1 MDKISKVLDTK
12 RRVKKLTSKSSHSRK
27 TSDEQGHIII
37 SLRGLLLI
45 VQHIWNEAR
54 LRGINMVSENVN
66 NFADGAPFIHLANV
80 ENIEAEGLHE

>member
-1 MDKISKVLDTK
+1 MF
-12 RRVKKLTSKSSHSRK
+12 
-27 TSDEQGHIII
+27 
-37 SLRGLLLI
+37 
-45 VQHIWNEAR
+45 QHIWNEAR